1 MKLKNNLNLLSLDRE
16 VSSAKFI
23 NLNFIRA
30 LSGFVVIF
38 SHFFQIFVMPVSG
51 RTITT
56 NFFIGLSEYAVLTFF
71 VLSGFLI
78 ALSINRNIE
87 EYGYFE
93 WREYVISRVAR
104 IYPALIAS
112 VLLCYFLSGIL
123 ILLNISGA
131 GSLNYASDIYP
142 ATRSEF
148 YISIVEVVSTL
159 AQTYAFGPGGY
170 MTINGPLWSLG
181 YEVGFY
187 LLAGLIITSMFGRGF
202 FCKILSTICIVLVV
216 VISVLY
222 GKWLFY
228 GYGTIWVFGVMLYIW
243 TSRKEPFSNTYS
255 LMTLL
260 IGGAILFLSYIKL
273 DGRFIHDVLSSI
285 IVTIVLLQIMKLKH
299 PISFAISTY
308 ANSTYSLYLFH
319 FPLMIFIYALLREYY
334 DQSHQLYFIS
344 TFLLTLSI
352 IPCCHFL
359 SKLLENR
366 KFWVLFVE
374 NMIFKLQAQIK
385 G

>member
-1 MKLKNNLNLLSLDRE
+1 MKNNLNLLSLDRE

-30 LSGFVVIF
+30 LSGFVVIL

-93 WREYVISRVAR
+93 WREYIISRVAR

-112 VLLCYFLSGIL
+112 VLLCYFLYGIL

-148 YISIVEVVSTL
+148 YISIVEVVFTL
-159 AQTYAFGPGGY
+159 VQTYAFGPGGY

-202 FCKILSTICIVLVV
+202 LCKILSTICIVLVV
-216 VISVLY
+216 VISFLY

-228 GYGTIWVFGVMLYIW
+228 GYGTIWVLGVMLYIW
-243 TSRKEPFSNTYS
+243 TSRKESFSNSYYS
-255 LMTLL
+255 VMTLL
-260 IGGAILFLSYIKL
+260 VGGAVLFLSYIKL
-273 DGRFIHDVLSSI
+273 DGRFIHDLLSSF
-285 IVTIVLLQIMKLKH
+285 IVTIVLLQTMKLKH

-319 FPLMIFIYALLREYY
+319 FPLMIFIYALLRKYY
-334 DQSHQLYFIS
+334 DHYPQLYLSSAFI
-344 TFLLTLSI
+344 LTLSI

-366 KFWVLFVE
+366 KFWVLFFE
-374 NMIFKLQAQIK
+374 NMKFKLQTQIK
-385 G
+385 D